1 MKMIYGVDLPK
12 QLVRFLNAGYDAVK
26 NVCPDSRVITHLASV
41 CDDTLCRP
49 FLVNFFAENG
59 KTDILSQKLKEY
71 SKTYH
76 KPVMIVETGGLDYD
90 DEGSYKIVTD
100 CINAMKDQQGQDEM
114 GVFYW
119 EPEATAEILPDKYP
133 LCAGKFDGT
142 QNPVGAEFVFFLCG
156 DRPCSAST
164 SSI

>member
-1 MKMIYGVDLPK
+1 MKMIYGVDLSK
-12 QLVRFLNAGYDAVK
+12 QLVRFLNADYDAVK

-49 FLVNFFAENG
+49 FLDNFFAENG
-59 KTDILSQKLKEY
+59 KTDILGFSYYPYWEQFESDKDILSQKLKEH

-90 DEGSYKIVTD
+90 DEESYKIVTD
-100 CINAMKDQQGQDEM
+100 CINAMKDQQGQDEK

-119 EPEATAEILPDKYP
+119 EP
-133 LCAGKFDGT
+133 
-142 QNPVGAEFVFFLCG
+142 
-156 DRPCSAST
+156 
-164 SSI
+164 